1 MDLLD
6 SYIES
11 LYLKDKILLEF
22 DLDKISKKLTP
33 ESKLKNWFSN
43 YNSAV
48 KKQNGKEVVNQLKKL
63 PIPKMTLATID
74 KVASTTDKAYKKR
87 QMMSTRVLENSLPN
101 ATSKSIDFAASFL
114 SLLSSIKTNKNDN
127 LSDSDRLKKYLKEFV
142 TKSRKFMDEHEDEL
156 EKKDKRTAFQK
167 EDLPDLAVAW
177 TIVAMTTGLGVGL
190 SVFIMFSLP
199 KLILILGLVS
209 ILAVVMNLGVI
220 LGR

>member
-1 MDLLD
+1 
-6 SYIES
+6 
-11 LYLKDKILLEF
+11 
-22 DLDKISKKLTP
+22 
-33 ESKLKNWFSN
+33 
-43 YNSAV
+43 
-48 KKQNGKEVVNQLKKL
+48 
-63 PIPKMTLATID
+63 
-74 KVASTTDKAYKKR
+74 
-87 QMMSTRVLENSLPN
+87 
-101 ATSKSIDFAASFL
+101 
-114 SLLSSIKTNKNDN
+114 
-127 LSDSDRLKKYLKEFV
+127 
-142 TKSRKFMDEHEDEL
+142 MDEHEDEL

>member
-114 SLLSSIKTNKNDN
+114 SLLSSIKTNKND
-127 LSDSDRLKKYLKEFV
+127 
-142 TKSRKFMDEHEDEL
+142 
-156 EKKDKRTAFQK
+156 
-167 EDLPDLAVAW
+167 
-177 TIVAMTTGLGVGL
+177 
-190 SVFIMFSLP
+190 
-199 KLILILGLVS
+199 
-209 ILAVVMNLGVI
+209 
-220 LGR
+220 